1 MEVGRSLYILAYLRQ
16 SQVVPVAPAQLSTV
30 PYTLRSVPVCMMNS
44 MAVPNISGAARNA
57 FPISASLASAVTLFF
72 FFYLSVCVMCVC
84 SCACVRNMCAIA

>member
-72 FFYLSVCVMCVC
+72 FFIFLCALCVCVHVHVSGTCVP
-84 SCACVRNMCAIA
+84 